1 MLMNTDKEKDNAE
14 KELDF
19 DDEALVDVEIS
30 DKDIELED
38 QKINKAKK
46 KAKKESK
53 KHLSADE
60 KKKIRKKKI
69 IIFSVLIIIICVVLL
84 SVPRTRW
91 PILNFI
97 GFRSDINIQI
107 NEDRS
112 KSPITGVFLSLENG
126 STAISDEFGKATFRH
141 TTLGPHTLQLE
152 KNGFGKTEQKIENG
166 LNNNYSTINLKIV
179 GIKLDVVIKDWLSG
193 QPINGAV
200 VKYQKN
206 SATSDKAGL
215 ASLVIHPTDERSVDL
230 GISGQGY
237 LPKILNTE
245 VAIASREVSL
255 VSDQKN
261 YFISKRD
268 GKFDI
273 FVSNLDG
280 SGQRKIIEATS
291 KESDSLLQFSIS
303 RNNQKAILIANR
315 DGKVTSSRMV
325 AGVYVIDLEKATLQ
339 KIDEGSDIQF
349 FGWADDNAVY
359 SKTDPN
365 LKYDDAS
372 FTKLQ
377 SYSIAKSK
385 LTEIAQTNYLQVG
398 LAAQNKV
405 FYLPSD
411 SYREV
416 TNAVLTS
423 FDFSNQSRRTYLADK
438 VINYATRASFNSIE
452 IQDSSGAN
460 YELQISNGAVKAIDR
475 QPRDDIKFASKHDG
489 GQVLWVD
496 KRDGQGALLIR
507 SATAND
513 ERVVVKLGGLTWPVR
528 FVGDRLA
535 IARVVT
541 SQETSDYV
549 IDLPSSKISKIVDV
563 SNVGSNFGYGL

>member
-1 MLMNTDKEKDNAE
+1 MNTDDEQNNAE

-19 DDEALVDVEIS
+19 DDKALVDVEIS

-38 QKINKAKK
+38 QKINNAKK

-53 KHLSADE
+53 KHLSANE

-69 IIFSVLIIIICVVLL
+69 IIFSVLIIIICVALL

-97 GFRSDINIQI
+97 GFRSDINVQI

-112 KSPITGVFLSLENG
+112 KSPIAGVFLSLENG

-166 LNNNYSTINLKIV
+166 MNNNYSTINLKIV

-206 SATSDKAGL
+206 SASSDKTGL

-230 GISGQGY
+230 EISGQGY

-280 SGQRKIIEATS
+280 SGQRKIIEATG

-325 AGVYVIDLEKATLQ
+325 AGVYVVDLEKATLQ

-365 LKYDDAS
+365 LKYDEAS
-372 FTKLQ
+372 FTRLQ
-377 SYSIAKSK
+377 SYSTAKSK

-398 LAAQNKV
+398 LVAQNKV

-416 TNAVLTS
+416 TNAILTS
-423 FDFSNQSRRTYLADK
+423 FDFSNQARKTYLADK
-438 VINYATRASFNSIE
+438 VLNYATRASFGSIE
-452 IQDSSGAN
+452 IQDSSGTN
-460 YELQISNGAVKAIDR
+460 YELQISNGAVKTIDR
-475 QPRDDIKFASKHDG
+475 LPRDDIKFALKHDG
-489 GQVLWVD
+489 SQVLWVD
-496 KRDGQGALLIR
+496 KRDGQGTLLIR
-507 SATAND
+507 STAAND
-513 ERVVVKLGGLTWPVR
+513 ERVVVKLGGLAWPVR
-528 FVGDRLA
+528 FVGDGLA

-541 SQETSDYV
+541 SQETADYV
-549 IDLPSSKISKIVDV
+549 IDLPSAKISKIVDV